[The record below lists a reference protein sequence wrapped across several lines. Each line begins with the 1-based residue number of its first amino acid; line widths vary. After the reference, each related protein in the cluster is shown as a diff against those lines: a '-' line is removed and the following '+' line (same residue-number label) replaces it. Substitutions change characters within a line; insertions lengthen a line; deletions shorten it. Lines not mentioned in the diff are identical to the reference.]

1 MDKKLDKII
10 TGKIYSEVTHQ
21 PIATHYFL
29 TDSDKPNHDSAY
41 NDINKATFID
51 LNNWEIYEPEN
62 QNDSVLFNPEVPMKI
77 NSTKELLEFMADN
90 NLPVYYR
97 DNSNHDTL
105 YVSIGIDSTVV
116 TINKDLSFDKG
127 DYRKGNFIEKHK
139 ENPDNFSIMD
149 KCVTGLRLSING
161 TINPFE
167 NSLSFRKE
175 GNIAINSSYSDK
187 SADIMNKP
195 FMDIIL
201 DEIIQDLF
209 NKTDFEGYDLTGVK
223 FYTDDKAENL
233 SENNNLYEFFEQ
245 LLDTDKMRFENAKQH
260 LEIVDLA
267 KYKDEEGYTY
277 TATFDYDLEK
287 DYNDFLKQ
295 KEDVER

>member
-1 MDKKLDKII
+1 MDKKLDKIM

-29 TDSDKPNHDSAY
+29 TDSDRPNHDSAH

-77 NSTKELLEFMADN
+77 NSTKELIEFMADN

-105 YVSIGIDSTVV
+105 YASIGIDSTVV

-139 ENPDNFSIMD
+139 ENTDNFSTMD
-149 KCVTGLRLSING
+149 KCVTGLRLSISG

-195 FMDIIL
+195 FMDIVL
-201 DEIIQDLF
+201 DEIVQDLF
-209 NKTDFEGYDLTGVK
+209 NKTDFEDYDLTSVK
-223 FYTDDKAENL
+223 FYTDDKVANL
-233 SENNNLYEFFEQ
+233 SDNDNLYKFFEQ
-245 LLDTDKMRFENAKQH
+245 LLDTDKMSFENVKQH